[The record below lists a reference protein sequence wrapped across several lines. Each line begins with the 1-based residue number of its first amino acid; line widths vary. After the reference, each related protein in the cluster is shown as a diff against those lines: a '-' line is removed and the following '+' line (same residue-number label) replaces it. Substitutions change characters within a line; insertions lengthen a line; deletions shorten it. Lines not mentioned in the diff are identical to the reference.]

1 MRGPRAV
8 ITIACLS
15 AMSLVACEPEDRR
28 PGLWLSGE
36 PVAETVTD
44 WSFTDDISKIF
55 LETRTWYL
63 VPHSVTVTC
72 VALGDTLYVPTVYPR
87 DAAYPEAR
95 LWNRNVV
102 RDPRVRLKIGER
114 VYERRAV
121 LVEDPAKWS
130 AILAAFAR
138 KSPARSPVGRAGWK
152 QTFGVSYTD
161 FWKELSEAP
170 ESERPQLI
178 FLRMDPRESAAL

>member
-1 MRGPRAV
+1 MPGPRAV
-8 ITIACLS
+8 IPIVCLS
-15 AMSLVACEPEDRR
+15 AMSLAACEPADRR
-28 PGLWLSGE
+28 PGIWLSGE

-44 WSFTDDISKIF
+44 WSFTDDIPEIF
-55 LETRTWYL
+55 IETRTWYG

-72 VALGDTLYVPTVYPR
+72 VALGDTLYVPSIYPR

-121 LVEDPAKWS
+121 LVEDPAEWS
-130 AILAAFAR
+130 AVLAAFAR
-138 KSPARSPVGRAGWK
+138 KSP
-152 QTFGVSYTD
+152 
-161 FWKELSEAP
+161 FWKELSETA

-178 FLRMDPRESAAL
+178 FLRMDPGESVAL

>member
-1 MRGPRAV
+1 MPSSRVA
-8 ITIACLS
+8 ITVVCLS
-15 AMSLVACEPEDRR
+15 AMSLAACEPADRR
-28 PGLWLSGE
+28 PGVWLSGE
-36 PVAETVTD
+36 PVTGSITD
-44 WSFTDDISKIF
+44 WSFTDDIPEIF
-55 LETRTWYL
+55 IETRTWYG

-72 VALGDTLYVPTVYPR
+72 VALGDTLYVPSIYPR

-121 LVEDPAKWS
+121 LVEDPAEWS
-130 AILAAFAR
+130 VVLAAFAR
-138 KSPARSPVGRAGWK
+138 KSP
-152 QTFGVSYTD
+152 
-161 FWKELSEAP
+161 FWKELSERP

-178 FLRMDPRESAAL
+178 FLRMDPKEGVAL

>member
-1 MRGPRAV
+1 MRGPRAA

-44 WSFTDDISKIF
+44 WSFTDDIPEIF
-55 LETRTWYL
+55 IETRTWYG

-72 VALGDTLYVPTVYPR
+72 VALGDTLYVPSIYPR

-95 LWNRNVV
+95 LWNRNLV

-121 LVEDPAKWS
+121 LVEDPAEWS
-130 AILAAFAR
+130 AVLAAFTR
-138 KSPARSPVGRAGWK
+138 KSS
-152 QTFGVSYTD
+152 
-161 FWKELSEAP
+161 FWKELSETS